1 MITRAYINIGT
12 LLILLI
18 TLMDITRP
26 PISKASVA
34 SSSIQGVIHRT
45 MAIVSGEDGIS
56 TIILRR

>member
-1 MITRAYINIGT
+1 MIIRTYINFAHYAYGYHIS
-12 LLILLI
+12 
-18 TLMDITRP
+18 

-45 MAIVSGEDGIS
+45 TAIVSGEDGIS